1 VPSKLLQELL
11 KNRGHY
17 EPLRRG
23 EGDGLVAV
31 TIMVV
36 MVVGVVLL
44 ARDRQ

>member
-1 VPSKLLQELL
+1 VLSKLLQELL

-17 EPLRRG
+17 KPPRRG
-23 EGDGLVAV
+23 EEDGHVAV

-36 MVVGVVLL
+36 MVMGVVLL